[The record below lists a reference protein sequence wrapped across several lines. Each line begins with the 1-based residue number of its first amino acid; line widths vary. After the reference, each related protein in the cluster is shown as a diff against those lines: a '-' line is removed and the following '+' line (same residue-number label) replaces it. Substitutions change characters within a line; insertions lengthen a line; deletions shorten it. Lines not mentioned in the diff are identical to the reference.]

1 MLSNIFES
9 ITSNIS
15 SSVSTEEFLI
25 CAAAAIASGILVAGF
40 HSFKAKSS
48 ISFLMTLVVLPMIVQ
63 TVIMIVNG
71 NLGAGVAVAGAFS
84 LVRFRSMPGSSK
96 EIMSVFLSMA
106 AELAIGMGYITIA
119 IALIIVVGII
129 LVIMCMI
136 NESFGIRRELK
147 ISIPESLDYDDVF
160 TDIFKKYLSKTE
172 FVRVKTTG
180 MGSLFELVYEIVEK
194 DVKNEKKMIDELRT
208 RNGNLPIVCQ
218 RIEEVANGL

>member
-1 MLSNIFES
+1 MLSNILGS

-15 SSVSTEEFLI
+15 SSVSLEEFLI
-25 CAAAAIASGILVAGF
+25 CAVAAVVAGILVAGF
-40 HSFKAKSS
+40 HSFRSKSS
-48 ISFLMTLVVLPMIVQ
+48 TSFLMTLVVLPLIVQ

-106 AELAIGMGYITIA
+106 SGLAIGMGYITIA
-119 IALIIVVGII
+119 LALIIGVGII
-129 LVIMCMI
+129 LVIMSVI
-136 NESFGIRRELK
+136 NDSFGIRRELK
-147 ISIPESLDYDDVF
+147 ITMPENLDYDDVF
-160 TDIFKKYLSKTE
+160 ADIFKKYLSKAE

-218 RIEEVANGL
+218 RLEELANGL